1 MEITQEQVLAA
12 YKRRCAD
19 LTEQVVMMEAL
30 VATLQAAG
38 EEMTGDPE

>member
-12 YKRRCAD
+12 YKRKVAD

-30 VATLQAAG
+30 VATLQAA
-38 EEMTGDPE
+38 ETVEVSE

>member
-12 YKRRCAD
+12 YKRKVAD

-30 VATLQAAG
+30 VATLQAEA
-38 EEMTGDPE
+38 ETAEAPE

>member
-12 YKRRCAD
+12 YKRKVAD

-30 VATLQAAG
+30 VATLRAA
-38 EEMTGDPE
+38 ETVEASE

>member
-12 YKRRCAD
+12 YKRKVAD

-30 VATLQAAG
+30 VATLQAEA

>member
-12 YKRRCAD
+12 YKRKVAD

-30 VATLQAAG
+30 VATLQVQIQ
-38 EEMTGDPE
+38 EMTGDPE

>member
-12 YKRRCAD
+12 YKRKVAD

-30 VATLQAAG
+30 VATLQAA
-38 EEMTGDPE
+38 ETVEVPE

>member
-12 YKRRCAD
+12 YKRKVAD

-30 VATLQAAG
+30 VATLQAA
-38 EEMTGDPE
+38 ETVEASV

>member
-12 YKRRCAD
+12 YKRKVAD

-30 VATLQAAG
+30 VATLQATA
-38 EEMTGDPE
+38 ETVEAPE

>member
-12 YKRRCAD
+12 YKRKVAD

-30 VATLQAAG
+30 VATLQAAA
-38 EEMTGDPE
+38 ETVEVPE

>member
-12 YKRRCAD
+12 YKRKVAD

-30 VATLQAAG
+30 VATLQAA
-38 EEMTGDPE
+38 ETVEASE

>member
-12 YKRRCAD
+12 YKRKVAD

-30 VATLQAAG
+30 VATLQAAV
-38 EEMTGDPE
+38 ETAEAPE

>member
-12 YKRRCAD
+12 YKRRLGDAM
-19 LTEQVVMMEAL
+19 EQIVLLEAL
-30 VATLQAAG
+30 VATLQAEG

>member
-12 YKRRCAD
+12 YKRKVAD

-30 VATLQAAG
+30 VATLQAV
-38 EEMTGDPE
+38 ETVEVSE

>member
-12 YKRRCAD
+12 YKRKVAD

-38 EEMTGDPE
+38 EETTE

>member
-12 YKRRCAD
+12 YKRKVAD

-30 VATLQAAG
+30 VATLQAVETVEAS
-38 EEMTGDPE
+38 E

>member
-12 YKRRCAD
+12 YKRKVAD

-30 VATLQAAG
+30 VATLQAAV
-38 EEMTGDPE
+38 ETVEAPE

>member
-12 YKRRCAD
+12 YKRKVAD

-30 VATLQAAG
+30 VATLQAQA
-38 EEMTGDPE
+38 ETVEASE